1 MLNPYKRLYGITSV
15 SDKPHVCLMRWYW
28 LRRNFLDS
36 EIKSLR
42 AKTSLYQIDCLND
55 EESHLK
61 SRCIVLQKKGFYE
74 NYLEINRLNNELKKV
89 KARIDTLKMRE
100 ASGGDVDVLMK
111 IARMEKEFNVEYKLY
126 VSMIH
131 LS

>member
-1 MLNPYKRLYGITSV
+1 
-15 SDKPHVCLMRWYW
+15 
-28 LRRNFLDS
+28 
-36 EIKSLR
+36 
-42 AKTSLYQIDCLND
+42 
-55 EESHLK
+55 
-61 SRCIVLQKKGFYE
+61 
-74 NYLEINRLNNELKKV
+74 
-89 KARIDTLKMRE
+89 MRE